1 MQDQAQPGSGTCG
14 DQRHFSDALEE
25 LVTSVAADRIELC
38 AISRFMG
45 ERSIGAFLLVL
56 ALPMVLPIP
65 APGISVLFGIPLI
78 VVSAQ
83 LLLRRRF
90 AWLPPRL
97 ARRTIARS
105 ELVVLIT
112 KALPTVRFLERMIRP
127 RLTWLAADWATIPIG
142 GMCLVLALIIAL
154 PIPFGHVVPGAA
166 ICVMAL
172 GLMERDGIA
181 VAVGLFV
188 ALLALAIVAVASAG
202 LVTILRDWFAV

>member
-1 MQDQAQPGSGTCG
+1 MQDQAQPGSGTCD

-45 ERSIGAFLLVL
+45 ERSIGAFLLIL

-154 PIPFGHVVPGAA
+154 PIPFGHVVPGSA

-188 ALLALAIVAVASAG
+188 AVLALAIVALASAG